1 MTKYKKRVL
10 SKKERVFSP
19 NLWSVIIGAGT
30 AMVFL
35 TVYFFSSLAETSHH
49 TQKDFPLKIPS
60 DRAQAPLLNGEV
72 SAKELAPLGLGA
84 AVNEDA
90 AIWQLSSKAKK
101 RVRKSSRS
109 SIRSTIRP
117 GATFTS
123 YATAYSGTGRT
134 CLGTRV
140 RHGVVAVDP
149 AVIPLGTTLWV
160 EGYGKCVAED
170 TGGAINGTR
179 IDVGFS
185 DESGVNNWGV
195 RNVTVKVL
203 SLP

>member
-19 NLWSVIIGAGT
+19 NLWSVIIGVGT
-30 AMVFL
+30 ALIFL
-35 TVYFFSSLAETSHH
+35 TVYFFSSLAETSHSI
-49 TQKDFPLKIPS
+49 QKDLPLKIPS
-60 DRAQAPLLNGEV
+60 DRAQAPFPNGEV
-72 SAKELAPLGLGA
+72 SAKELAPLGLAA

-90 AIWQLSSKAKK
+90 AVIQLSSKAKK
-101 RVRKSSRS
+101 RVKKSSRS
-109 SIRSTIRP
+109 ELRSMIRP

-170 TGGAINGTR
+170 TGGAITGTR

-185 DESGVNNWGV
+185 DEAAVNNWGV